1 MTYIR
6 TSGDVWMSH
15 FLGSLTAL
23 ICLIGAS
30 TLVAAETI
38 HPAKLSSTDL
48 TGKAFDNPNT
58 IVTETPTGNI
68 LDITSLKSSDGK
80 FASGMYKA
88 GKSRFEI
95 TEPYGVDEFMFFLE
109 GSVTLTSTDGSQMT
123 INAGEA
129 VTIPKEWTGVW
140 ETEGYRKIWVIYSES
155 GEGL

>member
-1 MTYIR
+1 MMNTR
-6 TSGDVWMSH
+6 TKNDACVTRILKRGMAS
-15 FLGSLTAL
+15 
-23 ICLIGAS
+23 ICLISAS
-30 TLVAAETI
+30 ALAAAETI
-38 HPAKLSSTDL
+38 NPAKLSTADL
-48 TGKAFDNPNT
+48 MGKAFDNPNT
-58 IVTETPTGNI
+58 IITETPAGNI

-109 GSVTLTSTDGSQMT
+109 GSVTLTSDDGTQMT

-140 ETEGYRKIWVIYSES
+140 ETDGYRKIWVIYSES

>member
-1 MTYIR
+1 MKIKTNR
-6 TSGDVWMSH
+6 DVWMGR
-15 FLGSLTAL
+15 LVNSLSAS
-23 ICLIGAS
+23 ICFILSSAI
-30 TLVAAETI
+30 VFAEAV
-38 HPAKLSSTDL
+38 HPAKLSSSDL
-48 TGKAFDNPNT
+48 TGKAFENPNT
-58 IVTETPTGNI
+58 IVTETLTGNI

-109 GSVTLTSTDGSQMT
+109 GSVTLTSDDGSQMT

>member
-1 MTYIR
+1 MMKIR
-6 TSGDVWMSH
+6 TGGDIWMSD
-15 FLGSLTAL
+15 FLTSVMAA
-23 ICLIGAS
+23 ICLMAAS
-30 TLVAAETI
+30 ALVVAETV
-38 HPAKLSSTDL
+38 HPAKLSTADL
-48 TGKAFDNPNT
+48 TGKAFNNPNT
-58 IVTETPTGNI
+58 IITETSNGNI

-109 GSVTLTSTDGSQMT
+109 GSVTLTSDDGSQMT

>member
-1 MTYIR
+1 MMNTE
-6 TSGDVWMSH
+6 TNDVAWMSRC
-15 FLGSLTAL
+15 FKSLTAS
-23 ICLIGAS
+23 ICLMAASSVAVAGA
-30 TLVAAETI
+30 V
-38 HPAKLSSTDL
+38 HPAKLSAADL
-48 TGKAFDNPNT
+48 TGKAFDDPNT
-58 IVTETPTGNI
+58 IITETPTGDI

-95 TEPYGVDEFMFFLE
+95 TEPYGLDEFMFFLE
-109 GSVTLTSTDGSQMT
+109 GSVTLTSDDGSQMT

-140 ETEGYRKIWVIYSES
+140 ETDGYRKIWVIYSES